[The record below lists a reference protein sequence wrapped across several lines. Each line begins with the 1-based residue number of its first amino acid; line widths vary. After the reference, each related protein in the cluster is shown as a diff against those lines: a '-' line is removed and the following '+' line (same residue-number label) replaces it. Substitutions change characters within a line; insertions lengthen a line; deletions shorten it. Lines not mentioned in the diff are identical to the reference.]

1 MCQACSLEWPTKM
14 DKVLISMKTLRNITL
29 EWIFCLLQPL
39 SSQIHLRSKISTF
52 RQSKS
57 RKKLDHLVCTN
68 FICLFFFNSI
78 HVYWIFLLFFQQI
91 LMVVKMVMQSKQM
104 KMSRMRTIW
113 MILVKNPSSWWI
125 LVSTSL
131 ILQQAATTVIGEQ
144 EIIIPLEP
152 EITIPEVAASLL
164 FPILPDQ
171 TILVSPVMEK
181 DQLILGRVRVPE
193 TGHVRVTET
202 QVLLGTH
209 RFNNLALIVILQ
221 LHKMAAWKAIQAKI
235 NKSTKFP
242 LILTDDLCNI
252 ITTIHTIWNAIC
264 QLFVYIWS

>member
-1 MCQACSLEWPTKM
+1 
-14 DKVLISMKTLRNITL
+14 
-29 EWIFCLLQPL
+29 
-39 SSQIHLRSKISTF
+39 
-52 RQSKS
+52 
-57 RKKLDHLVCTN
+57 
-68 FICLFFFNSI
+68 
-78 HVYWIFLLFFQQI
+78 
-91 LMVVKMVMQSKQM
+91 
-104 KMSRMRTIW
+104 

-202 QVLLGTH
+202 QVVLGTH
-209 RFNNLALIVILQ
+209 LFNNLALIVILQ
-221 LHKMAAWKAIQAKI
+221 LHRMAAWKAIQAKI

-252 ITTIHTIWNAIC
+252 ITTIHTILNSIC
-264 QLFVYIWS
+264 QLFVYIWSYYLLDSKQNWQLIFKNSNCEKKYHLYLNWSISYCKTYQKHIFKKFFLVLKPVQLCFFNVKTQFYPAVIQVLCHILIEKKVYHSSKLFHFVLS

>member
-1 MCQACSLEWPTKM
+1 M
-14 DKVLISMKTLRNITL
+14 
-29 EWIFCLLQPL
+29 
-39 SSQIHLRSKISTF
+39 
-52 RQSKS
+52 
-57 RKKLDHLVCTN
+57 
-68 FICLFFFNSI
+68 
-78 HVYWIFLLFFQQI
+78 
-91 LMVVKMVMQSKQM
+91 
-104 KMSRMRTIW
+104 
-113 MILVKNPSSWWI
+113 
-125 LVSTSL
+125 
-131 ILQQAATTVIGEQ
+131 IGEQ

-221 LHKMAAWKAIQAKI
+221 LHRMAA
-235 NKSTKFP
+235 
-242 LILTDDLCNI
+242 
-252 ITTIHTIWNAIC
+252 
-264 QLFVYIWS
+264 